1 MKDIFITPVILAGG
15 SGTRLWPLSRKS
27 YPKQFLNLKGNQSLF
42 QDTAERFKLFK
53 ENGFHVNELIAVT
66 NEEYR
71 FIAKDQLD
79 DFYDSNNKVIL
90 EPVGRNTAP
99 ALTLASLEAIKNNN
113 DSLLIVCPADH
124 SITDYNSFSK
134 TLINASKFANN
145 GSIVILGIK
154 PTNPDIELGYIK
166 RGLKKGN
173 LNEYD
178 VASFIEKPNLIEA
191 KKLITSKKIFWNSGI
206 FIIKASTWLQSIK
219 KFRYDIYK
227 ATYNSFLERT
237 IDGSFIR
244 PDKYLFEQI
253 PSESIDYAVLEQC
266 PGSDIDIKMMELDV
280 GWNDLG
286 SFDSL
291 WNVGKKSKEGNVI
304 EGDNFVD
311 SSSNCLV
318 LSRNKYVGIVGVNDL
333 IVIDTEDALLITK
346 RGEKKSTQKIIDQ
359 LKKENRDERLIHRKI
374 YRPWGWFDTI
384 DIGENFKVKRI
395 LIKPNS
401 SISLQKHEKRSEHWV
416 VVKGK
421 VEVTSGSKKF
431 VLRSNESA
439 YIPIGETHRLSNISK
454 ISAEIIEIQT
464 GDYLEEDDIIR
475 FEDNYGR

>member
-1 MKDIFITPVILAGG
+1 
-15 SGTRLWPLSRKS
+15 
-27 YPKQFLNLKGNQSLF
+27 
-42 QDTAERFKLFK
+42 
-53 ENGFHVNELIAVT
+53 
-66 NEEYR
+66 
-71 FIAKDQLD
+71 
-79 DFYDSNNKVIL
+79 
-90 EPVGRNTAP
+90 
-99 ALTLASLEAIKNNN
+99 
-113 DSLLIVCPADH
+113 
-124 SITDYNSFSK
+124 
-134 TLINASKFANN
+134 
-145 GSIVILGIK
+145 
-154 PTNPDIELGYIK
+154 
-166 RGLKKGN
+166 
-173 LNEYD
+173 
-178 VASFIEKPNLIEA
+178 
-191 KKLITSKKIFWNSGI
+191 
-206 FIIKASTWLQSIK
+206 
-219 KFRYDIYK
+219 
-227 ATYNSFLERT
+227 
-237 IDGSFIR
+237 
-244 PDKYLFEQI
+244 
-253 PSESIDYAVLEQC
+253 
-266 PGSDIDIKMMELDV
+266 MELDV

-291 WNVGKKSKEGNVI
+291 WSVGKKSKEGNVI

-431 VLRSNESA
+431 VLRSNEST